1 MSQNLWK
8 SISDEINLRLKS
20 VRAYT
25 ALFVGETD
33 GLVTIQRIAE
43 AAPDGEA
50 YARLAGPPID
60 ENAVV
65 AILPMG
71 GKPFVLGAVGG
82 AIEPP
87 ASSEMPF
94 VLEESFNS
102 ATTSSTTSTSVY
114 STNVSL
120 SVPLPAGTWTV
131 TVQGIGLYSHSSS
144 GSGVGHRVRIASDA
158 GDVIDGNMPQTS
170 VRSSI
175 PATHSLSGQTG
186 TITVYLEYLVAV
198 SGTAYAGGGTLL
210 VIATREP

>member
-25 ALFVGETD
+25 ALFDGETD

-144 GSGVGHRVRIASDA
+144 GRVRHRVRIASDA